1 MKSILLAFAALSII
15 GQIQHAYW
23 MFDYVSNL
31 KTDTR
36 IFGKVVNQRQLQT
49 VVNCIIIANAILF
62 LILLNMHNWAI
73 AAVVTEAL
81 INCYYVFC
89 SYEEKYKEFDLRT
102 KQSRDMLKEKRMKL
116 IGAYF
121 VSLLIPVCIY
131 IFTYLYTI
139 A

>member
-1 MKSILLAFAALSII
+1 MKTILLAFAALSII
-15 GQIQHAYW
+15 SQIPHAFW
-23 MFDYVSNL
+23 MIDYVSNL

-36 IFGKVVNQRQLQT
+36 IFGKTVNQKLIQT
-49 VVNCIIIANAILF
+49 VVFCLIIANAILF
-62 LILLNMHNWAI
+62 LVLLNLHTYAVI
-73 AAVVTEAL
+73 AVVVEAL

-102 KQSRDMLKEKRMKL
+102 KHSREILKEKRMKL
-116 IGAYF
+116 VGAYF
-121 VSLLIPVCIY
+121 VSILIPVCIY